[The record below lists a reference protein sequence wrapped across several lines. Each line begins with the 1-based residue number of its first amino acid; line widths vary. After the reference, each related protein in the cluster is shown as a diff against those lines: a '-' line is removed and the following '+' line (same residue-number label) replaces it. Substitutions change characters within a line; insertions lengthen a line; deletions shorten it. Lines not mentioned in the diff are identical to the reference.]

1 MSQRLITLIR
11 NIYGTKE
18 AIPLHVPTFAG
29 REAEYVADTI
39 ASTFVSS
46 VGAFV
51 DRFEADIAS
60 YTGAERAVAVVNG
73 TAALHIGLVALGVR
87 HGDLVLTQSLTF
99 VGTANAIA
107 HAGAQPVFV
116 DVERETLGMS
126 PDALRDWLDANAT
139 RDADGTARHQGQR
152 IAACAPMHTFGH
164 PARVGEI
171 AAICTEY
178 GIPVLEDAAEAM
190 GSWRGDRHCG
200 TFGRLGALSFNGNKL
215 LTTGGG
221 GMVLANAADGQ
232 RIKHLT
238 TTAKKPHA
246 YEYVHDEVGYNYRL
260 PNINAALGCAQME
273 RLADML
279 AIKRKL
285 AETYRDALQDSALEF
300 VSEPSGCRSNYW
312 LNAVIAP
319 DRAARDALLLDTNGA
334 GIGTRPIWR
343 LMHHLPMYSDCPRGD
358 LAQSEWLESRVVN
371 LPSSVPPGWT
381 P

>member
-11 NIYGTKE
+11 DVYGTTE

-29 REAEYVADTI
+29 QEADYVADTI
-39 ASTFVSS
+39 GSTFVSS
-46 VGAFV
+46 VGTYV
-51 DRFEADIAS
+51 DRFEVEVAAYARAD
-60 YTGAERAVAVVNG
+60 RAVAVVNG
-73 TAALHIGLVALGVR
+73 TAALHIALIALGVR

-99 VGTANAIA
+99 VGTANAIS
-107 HAGAQPVFV
+107 HAGAQPAFI
-116 DVERETLGMS
+116 DVERQTLGMS
-126 PDALRDWLDANAT
+126 PVALLDWLEASTT
-139 RDADGTARHQGQR
+139 RDTDGTVRHKGQR
-152 IAACAPMHTFGH
+152 IAACVPVHIFGH
-164 PARVGEI
+164 PARIQNIIEI
-171 AAICTEY
+171 CNEF

-200 TFGRLGALSFNGNKL
+200 TFGHLGALSFNGNKL

-221 GMVLANAADGQ
+221 GMVLASDSDGQ

-246 YEYVHDEVGYNYRL
+246 YEYVHDEVGYNYRM

-273 RLADML
+273 RLTEML
-279 AIKRKL
+279 AIKRNL
-285 AETYRDALQDSALEF
+285 AETYREALQNSAFDF
-300 VSEPSGCRSNYW
+300 VLEPSGCRSNYW

-319 DRAARDALLLDTNGA
+319 DREARDALLTETNDA

-343 LMHHLPMYSDCPRGD
+343 LMHHLPMYAYCPRGD
-358 LAQSEWLESRVVN
+358 MSKSEWLESRVVN

>member
-11 NIYGTKE
+11 DIYGTTG

-29 REAEYVADTI
+29 REAEFVADTI

-46 VGAFV
+46 VGAYV
-51 DRFEADIAS
+51 DRFEADVAA

-73 TAALHIGLVALGVR
+73 TAALHIALVALGVR

-107 HAGAQPVFV
+107 QAGAQPVFV

-126 PDALRDWLDANAT
+126 PEALGDWLETNAT
-139 RDADGTARHQGQR
+139 RGADGTTRLQGQR
-152 IAACAPMHTFGH
+152 IAACIPMHTFGH
-164 PARVGEI
+164 PVRIGDI
-171 AAICTEY
+171 SRICADY

-190 GSWRGDRHCG
+190 GSWREDRHCG

-221 GMVLANAADGQ
+221 GMVLANTADGQ

-246 YEYVHDEVGYNYRL
+246 YEYVHDAVGYNYRL

-285 AETYRDALQDSALEF
+285 AQTYREALSDSAFEF
-300 VSEPSGCRSNYW
+300 VSEPTGCRSNYW

-319 DRAARDALLLDTNGA
+319 DRDARDSLLTETNEA

-343 LMHHLPMYSDCPRGD
+343 LMHHLPMYADCPRGD
-358 LAQSEWLESRVVN
+358 LSQSEWLESRVVN

>member
-1 MSQRLITLIR
+1 MSRRLISLIR
-11 NIYGTKE
+11 DIYGTKD
-18 AIPLHVPTFAG
+18 AIPLHVPIFAG
-29 REAEYVADTI
+29 NEATYVAETV

-46 VGAFV
+46 VGTYV
-51 DRFEADIAS
+51 DRFEADVAE
-60 YTGAERAVAVVNG
+60 YTGAGRAVAVVNG

-107 HAGAQPVFV
+107 HAGARPVFI
-116 DVERETLGMS
+116 DVERATLGMS
-126 PDALRDWLDANAT
+126 PEALEDWLRTHAT
-139 RDADGTARHQGQR
+139 RDADGTTRHQGHR
-152 IAACAPMHTFGH
+152 IAACVPMHTFGH
-164 PARVGEI
+164 PARVAEI
-171 AAICTEY
+171 VAVCDAH

-215 LTTGGG
+215 ITTGGG
-221 GMVLANAADGQ
+221 GMVLANGPDGQ

-238 TTAKKPHA
+238 TTAKRPHA
-246 YEYVHDEVGYNYRL
+246 YEYVHDAIGYNYRL

-273 RLADML
+273 RLAEML

-285 AETYRDALQDSALEF
+285 AQTYRQALEGSDLEF
-300 VSEPSGCRSNYW
+300 VAEPDDCRSNYW

-319 DRAARDALLLDTNGA
+319 DRAARDALLSETNEA

-343 LMHHLPMYSDCPRGD
+343 LMHHLPMYADCPRGD
-358 LAQSEWLESRVVN
+358 LARSEWLETRVVN
-371 LPSSVPPGWT
+371 LPSSVPTGWT